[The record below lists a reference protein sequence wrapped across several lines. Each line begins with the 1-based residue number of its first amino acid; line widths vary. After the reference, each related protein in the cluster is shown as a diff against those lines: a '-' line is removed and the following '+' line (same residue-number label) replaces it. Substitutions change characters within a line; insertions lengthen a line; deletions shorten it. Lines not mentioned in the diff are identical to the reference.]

1 MYFLNV
7 NTLKEII
14 QVYLNVKSIIKIIYT
29 LYKIKKKNLQSVAQP
44 GSVPVLGTGSR
55 RFKSCHLE
63 L

>member
-29 LYKIKKKNLQSVAQP
+29 LYKIKKKIYRV
-44 GSVPVLGTGSR
+44 
-55 RFKSCHLE
+55 
-63 L
+63 

>member
-29 LYKIKKKNLQSVAQP
+29 LYKIKKK
-44 GSVPVLGTGSR
+44 
-55 RFKSCHLE
+55 KSTECSAAW
-63 L
+63 